1 MVVMASVSDLTAAIL
16 LSLGL
21 LTPLGVL
28 AAAGTMT
35 LAGLTMPRHSE
46 CAAGGDRVATLAG
59 EQVTPT
65 RW

>member
-35 LAGLTMPRHSE
+35 LQG
-46 CAAGGDRVATLAG
+46 
-59 EQVTPT
+59 
-65 RW
+65 